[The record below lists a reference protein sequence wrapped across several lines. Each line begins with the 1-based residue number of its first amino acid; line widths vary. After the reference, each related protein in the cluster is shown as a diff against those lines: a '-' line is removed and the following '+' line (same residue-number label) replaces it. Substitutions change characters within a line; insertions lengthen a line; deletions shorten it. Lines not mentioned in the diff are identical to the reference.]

1 MDFEDRIKYYLG
13 NLYNIYIK
21 NEHIEYIDIVNEKER
36 IEFNRIQLIN
46 NDILF
51 NDNYHHHIRYYVTDL
66 RKDFKNSEIKNFNI
80 YIALGDINTKMN
92 KYCFTRARPIDL
104 TDNFNILLNLD
115 TPVHWDCLNDVNN
128 FDIPFDKK
136 NNKIIWR
143 GTSTGYRGGDPS
155 NIPRVNLVNKYQNH
169 KNKNIDI
176 KFSHLCQNVINNNYI
191 FNNLS
196 MKEQLESKF
205 LISVEGN
212 DVASN
217 TEWVL
222 YSNSVV
228 IMSKPTMCSWS
239 MQDKLIPG
247 IHYVEVKSDHSDL
260 EEKYE
265 WCLNNLEECKKIA
278 ENGKKFIEQ
287 FLDKEKEK
295 KITNKI
301 IEIYCKTI
309 KFKLE

>member
-1 MDFEDRIKYYLG
+1 MDYEDRIKYYLG
-13 NLYNIYIK
+13 NLYNIFIN
-21 NEHIEYIDIVNEKER
+21 NEQIEYKDIFNEKE
-36 IEFNRIQLIN
+36 IISYNKIQLID

-51 NDNYHHHIRYYVTDL
+51 DNNYDNQIKYYINDL
-66 RKDFKNSEIKNFNI
+66 RKYFYSFTINFNI
-80 YIALGDINTKMN
+80 YIALGDINVKMN
-92 KYCFTRARPIDL
+92 KYCLTKTRPIDL
-104 TDNFNILLNLD
+104 LNNYNILLNLD
-115 TPVHWDCLNDVNN
+115 SQRHWDCLNDVNN
-128 FDIPFDKK
+128 FDIPFDEK

-143 GTSTGYRGGDPS
+143 GTSTGYRGDPS

-169 KNKNIDI
+169 ENKNIDI
-176 KFSHLCQNVINNNYI
+176 KFSSLCQNVIDNNFI
-191 FNNLS
+191 FSHLS
-196 MKEQLESKF
+196 MKEQLQSKF

-278 ENGKKFIEQ
+278 ENGKKYIEQ
-287 FLDKEKEK
+287 FLNKEKEE

-309 KFKLE
+309 KINY